1 MKKEDICNLII
12 IDPQNDFVD
21 PNGSLYAG
29 NACKKALDKIVELII
44 SNKFDNIYITKDMH
58 PDDHCSFESQG
69 GKWPTHCV
77 ANTKGT
83 EVSQVIMDIL
93 NEKNISVNNVQKDNI
108 TFFIILKEFQ

>member
-12 IDPQNDFVD
+12 IDPQNDFVG

-44 SNKFDNIYITKDMH
+44 SNKFDNIYITKDIH

-69 GKWPTHCV
+69 DKWPTHCV
-77 ANTKGT
+77 ANTKRT

-108 TFFIILKEFQ
+108 TFSLF